1 MISLI
6 TILLL
11 CQLDHFEFTTIS
23 SPQTAGDSFF
33 ITINAYDASG
43 VHYDYNGYSRIYTS
57 LDNPLYPQYCDTLV
71 YFNNGTWQGNVT
83 VSLAAALS
91 LICDDGGGHT
101 GSSNQFQ
108 VLPNSPA
115 RLLSVLPGQT
125 HSPGLSSGRTGSP
138 NAQTAGVQF
147 DISIYLTDTWFNTV
161 DTVNHIIGY
170 TSTDPFVQQAQI
182 PLANGTATLPFAFR
196 TAGTQQRLYFND
208 ITQPSILPDTSS
220 WIPVSPGSYSAL
232 LIILPGETH
241 EPGDT
246 TTTVVNTP
254 GKTGD
259 PTDQYAGSAFT
270 AIVYATD
277 TMWNKTSTT
286 GYSIQLNSNFT
297 FTYAGPADLNNG
309 EVQFTTVNFSSAAIN
324 TPLEAMDSI
333 NSIESYT
340 NYLDILTEIDTTVVP
355 DSFMAYPNPMGIET
369 QNMVFAYS
377 LDQACNVTFA
387 IYDPFGNLVHERKIA
402 SGGTGARAGLNRLI
416 WDGDNDEGQR
426 VASGV
431 YYVAIK
437 GWTHTATIFDKKM
450 KVGVVW

>member
-1 MISLI
+1 LVSLI

-11 CQLDHFEFTTIS
+11 SQLDHFGFDAIS
-23 SPQTAGDSFF
+23 SPQTAGAPFF

-83 VSLAAALS
+83 VSLAVALS

-125 HSPGLSSGRTGSP
+125 YSPGLSSGRTGSP

-182 PLANGTATLPFAFR
+182 PLANGTATLAFAFR

-232 LIILPGETH
+232 LAILPGETH
-241 EPGDT
+241 LPGDT
-246 TTTVVNTP
+246 TSENSSTP
-254 GKTGD
+254 GKSGM
-259 PTDQYAGSAFT
+259 PNDQYAGSAFT
-270 AIVYATD
+270 VMVYATD
-277 TMWNKTSTT
+277 TMWNKTPVFGSQVQL
-286 GYSIQLNSNFT
+286 YSDFSFNNPSPENLS
-297 FTYAGPADLNNG
+297 NG
-309 EVQFTTVNFSSAAIN
+309 EAQFMVYFSFAGYQNLWAEDDTIS
-324 TPLEAMDSI
+324 
-333 NSIESYT
+333 SYR
-340 NYLDILTEIDTTVVP
+340 NYLNILMEIDTTVVP
-355 DSFMAYPNPMGIET
+355 DSFIAYPNPMGIET
-369 QNMVFAYS
+369 QSMVFAYY
-377 LDQACNVTFA
+377 LDQACNLTFA
-387 IYDPFGNLVHERKIA
+387 IYDPFGNLVHQREVA
-402 SGGTGARAGLNRLI
+402 PGGTGARAGLNRLI
-416 WDGDNDEGQR
+416 WDGYNDKRIR
-426 VASGV
+426 VASGI

>member
-170 TSTDPFVQQAQI
+170 TSTDSFVQQSQI

-208 ITQPSILPDTSS
+208 ITQPSITPDTSS
-220 WIPVSPGSYSAL
+220 WITVSPGAYSKL

-259 PTDQYAGSAFT
+259 PTDQYFGSAFT
-270 AIVYATD
+270 VMVYATD
-277 TMWNKTSTT
+277 TMWNKTSVS
-286 GYSIQLNSNFT
+286 GNQVQLYSDFLFNNPS
-297 FTYAGPADLNNG
+297 PEDLSNG
-309 EVQFTTVNFSSAAIN
+309 EAQFTVYFNEIGRVLLWAEENAIRSN
-324 TPLEAMDSI
+324 
-333 NSIESYT
+333 N
-340 NYLDILTEIDTTVVP
+340 NYLNILTEIDTTVVP
-355 DSFMAYPNPMGIET
+355 DSFIAYPNPMGIET